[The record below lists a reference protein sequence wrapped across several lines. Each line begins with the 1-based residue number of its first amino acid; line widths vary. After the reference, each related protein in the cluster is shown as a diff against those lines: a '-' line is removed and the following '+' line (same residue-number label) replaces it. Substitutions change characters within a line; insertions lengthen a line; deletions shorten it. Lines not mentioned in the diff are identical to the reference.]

1 MAGHCRN
8 IAGSLQRAWH
18 SAAQADQN
26 ATPTHPS
33 TPTLPPFIF
42 PPPSPRM
49 PPPRPPAP
57 MHQHALA
64 RSRVQGFTLPY
75 PDHIFGA
82 EFTYLFLW
90 LVAEPSRCFL
100 CSKGNL
106 TETLAPLV
114 WSLGLGLP
122 IALLYMYFLTYQT
135 YVLRIDLFLNGVA
148 AGFCVLQI
156 LLTLFMGMTLLQQ
169 RRS

>member
-1 MAGHCRN
+1 M
-8 IAGSLQRAWH
+8 
-18 SAAQADQN
+18 
-26 ATPTHPS
+26 
-33 TPTLPPFIF
+33 
-42 PPPSPRM
+42 
-49 PPPRPPAP
+49 
-57 MHQHALA
+57 
-64 RSRVQGFTLPY
+64 QGFTLPY